1 MCGCLLYIDAV
12 AECAGPQ
19 NEAEE
24 SGWKMV
30 SGDVFRAPKDSLLLC
45 VEVGSGVQIVSSA
58 FITLVFAALGASVLT
73 PSLPNSDKRRAERT
87 CTPHGRNAGDEQHT
101 FAAQGSCHRPA
112 AARC

>member
-1 MCGCLLYIDAV
+1 MLQNAQLRGVCPGRCREALSPTRALN
-12 AECAGPQ
+12 CAGPQ

-58 FITLVFAALGASVLT
+58 FITLVFAALGAPVWAA
-73 PSLPNSDKRRAERT
+73 SLPICET
-87 CTPHGRNAGDEQHT
+87 Q
-101 FAAQGSCHRPA
+101 
-112 AARC
+112 